1 MDTERRIKSK
11 IGSQNGGAEV
21 APSLKI
27 GGGKAS
33 IDTTLTA
40 GRQETCNLSHFTT
53 IQSIFCCYSNIEQ
66 ILNTH
71 SLAATR
77 HCNFC
82 FFPQSLLAAKKD
94 LSLLRFKLRIC
105 LLKCSVQI
113 IDIFAGTS
121 AWSDIAPH
129 KPLRAPNSAQSYL
142 ASGPRMEDRGEMS
155 GEKISLAR

>member
-11 IGSQNGGAEV
+11 IGSQTGGAEV

-40 GRQETCNLSHFTT
+40 GWQETCNLSHFTT

-82 FFPQSLLAAKKD
+82 FFPQSLLVLAAKKD

-113 IDIFAGTS
+113 IDI
-121 AWSDIAPH
+121 
-129 KPLRAPNSAQSYL
+129 LRELVLDLILHLINHTEHQTL
-142 ASGPRMEDRGEMS
+142 PRA
-155 GEKISLAR
+155 IWPLARGWR